1 MVDYIGMIFFYFWQ
15 HNGWLYRND
24 LFFIF
29 DNTMVNYIGMIFFL
43 IFDNTINGWI
53 SIILFYFWQHNGW
66 FLEGIY
72 DLFFIQIPI
81 LDKDELYL
89 DT

>member
-1 MVDYIGMIFFYFWQ
+1 
-15 HNGWLYRND
+15 
-24 LFFIF
+24 
-29 DNTMVNYIGMIFFL
+29 MVNYIGMIFFL